1 MSCDTVL
8 PFCVKSLRKSEYDHV
23 QHFDIL
29 KKVCTMGLFGCLV
42 GWLVGWLVGG
52 LVGWLVCLFV
62 NLRLIAL

>member
-1 MSCDTVL
+1 
-8 PFCVKSLRKSEYDHV
+8 V